1 MVVGAM
7 AVAMWGRPRA
17 TAALDST
24 VLSDEAGLDAPAR
37 AVSQRGV
44 RIDDAWLNSNPLLRG
59 QHVRLTGPG
68 AIIDLMRPRDD
79 HEMAAIARRRRLEA
93 EGQSV
98 AVVAPEDLILMK
110 LKAGRPRGSVSVP
123 SSGGCS
129 MRRRAPT
136 TTDSGDC

>member
-98 AVVAPEDLILMK
+98 AVVAPE
-110 LKAGRPRGSVSVP
+110 GSDPHEAQGGAAARLGLSAELGWVLDAA
-123 SSGGCS
+123 SG
-129 MRRRAPT
+129 A
-136 TTDSGDC
+136 DDD